1 MTLSTLSTQWSRIA
15 LVVLALDVFAGAV
28 WAQERPATKPKSAAY
43 AVTDLGTLTD
53 GPFSVAVGL
62 NNNDLINGASGLADF
77 TQHAV
82 VWKKGLITDIAVPG
96 LGGLNSEAF
105 GVNAEGQA
113 AGLAETATSDPNGE
127 DFCGF
132 GTYVICLPFMWQHGV
147 MTSLPTLGGNNAE
160 GGQINDRGQMAG
172 NAENTTLDSTC
183 PVGGPQMF
191 QEKPVTWEK
200 GKVRRLHT
208 FPGDPDGWAF
218 GINDHGQT
226 VGASGFCSTLNED
239 TGVYILSRH
248 ALLWDKRAV
257 TDLGNLGGTGAF
269 GPGNVAGEINNQ
281 GEVVGTSDLKGDT
294 KFHAF
299 LWTRKNGMKDLGTLD
314 GDVDSA
320 GLGINQAGDAVGVS
334 FDEDGD
340 PRAFLRKNGV
350 MADLN
355 TLIPAD
361 SPLYLLFA
369 HGINSGGEIVGFG
382 VDGAGDVHAFLA
394 TPCAGDA
401 DAASWGLN
409 DTTGATGEVGATT
422 ESPRGVLSEKARKVL
437 QRQLRLSRFGVGLM
451 GPR

>member
-1 MTLSTLSTQWSRIA
+1 MQWSRIA
-15 LVVLALDVFAGAV
+15 LVLLALEVFAGAV
-28 WAQERPATKPKSAAY
+28 WSQERSATQPKSARY
-43 AVTDLGTLTD
+43 AVTDLGTLAD

-62 NNNDLINGASGLADF
+62 NNNDLINGASGLANF

-96 LGGLNSEAF
+96 LGGANSEAF

-113 AGLAETATSDPNGE
+113 AGLAETTTSDPNGE

-132 GTYVICLPFMWQHGV
+132 GTYVICLPFTWQHGV
-147 MTSLPTLGGNNAE
+147 MTPLPTLGGNNAE
-160 GGQINDRGQMAG
+160 GGQINDKGLVAG

-183 PVGGPQMF
+183 PIGGPQMF
-191 QEKPVTWEK
+191 EEKPVIWEN
-200 GKVRRLHT
+200 GKIERLHT

-218 GINDHGQT
+218 GINDHGQA
-226 VGASGFCSTLNED
+226 VGASGVCSTLNDD

-248 ALLWDKRAV
+248 ALLWDKGVV

-281 GEVVGTSDLKGDT
+281 GDVVGTSDLKDDT

-299 LWTRKNGMKDLGTLD
+299 LWTRKNGMKDLGTLR
-314 GDVDSA
+314 GDVNSA
-320 GLGINQAGDAVGVS
+320 GLGVNDAGDAVGVS

-340 PRAFLRKNGV
+340 PRAFLRKNG
-350 MADLN
+350 ALTDLN

-369 HGINSGGEIVGFG
+369 HGINSRGEIVGFG
-382 VDGAGDVHAFLA
+382 VDGTGDIHAFLA

-401 DAASWGLN
+401 AAASWGLN
-409 DTTGATGEVGATT
+409 ATTGAVGEVGATT
-422 ESPRGVLSEKARKVL
+422 ESPRVVLSEKARKVL